1 MQPETQKAASSAK
14 HWIYSAVLFGLPMG
28 VLYSVQNKNW
38 MIGMGGGL
46 VAGVLFAVLMRWFAA
61 RQTKRFSVDQPDLDG
76 APIIFEG
83 PANHFKGAEGV
94 GGYLWLTA
102 EQLFFRSHRF
112 NIQNHDC
119 HMPLT
124 EISEVNATKTLGVIP
139 NGLLVRLLSDT
150 QERFVVHNNKD
161 WVAKILSAKVFHEEP
176 EATLNR
182 KGEPQR

>member
-1 MQPETQKAASSAK
+1 MESKSQKSASSAK
-14 HWIYSAVLFGLPMG
+14 HWIYTAVFFGLPMG

-46 VAGVLFAVLMRWFAA
+46 VAGVLFAILMRWFVA
-61 RQTKRFSVDQPDLDG
+61 RQTKRFSVDRPDLDG
-76 APIIFEG
+76 APILFEG

-119 HMPLT
+119 RMPLNEIT
-124 EISEVNATKTLGVIP
+124 EVEATKTLGVIP
-139 NGLLVRLLSDT
+139 NGLLVRLLSGT
-150 QERFVVHNNKD
+150 QERFVVHKNRD
-161 WVAKILSAKVFHEEP
+161 WAAKILGAKAFREEQL
-176 EATLNR
+176 TTQNT
-182 KGEPQR
+182 